1 MLSVR
6 VPLAT
11 IADSQQQQLQL
22 SPMKGLS
29 LADKENT
36 VSARGPGRAA
46 GACGAWACPSPRVS
60 LQPPALSGA
69 RVLASKT
76 ARRIFQDPGEPVS
89 SGLGAQ
95 GAERA

>member
-11 IADSQQQQLQL
+11 IADPQQQHPLQL

-36 VSARGPGRAA
+36 VSAQGRGA
-46 GACGAWACPSPRVS
+46 GQG
-60 LQPPALSGA
+60 GG
-69 RVLASKT
+69 VL
-76 ARRIFQDPGEPVS
+76 
-89 SGLGAQ
+89 
-95 GAERA
+95 

>member
-11 IADSQQQQLQL
+11 IADPQQQHPLQL

-36 VSARGPGRAA
+36 VSAQGRGAGQGGGVLKDAGRPLTTRLPAA
-46 GACGAWACPSPRVS
+46 PVPQRDPRAGQQDREED
-60 LQPPALSGA
+60 LPGA
-69 RVLASKT
+69 RRAS
-76 ARRIFQDPGEPVS
+76 E
-89 SGLGAQ
+89 
-95 GAERA
+95 